1 MLRLI
6 RLLFALLPALSSI
19 TALAGAP
26 PDSVLP
32 PLQAIRISENIKLT
46 GRLDDPHWQLAPQ
59 VDCPYEIQPG
69 ENTPAKQKTYM
80 RVLYNSEFVYFG
92 FDCRDT
98 HPTEIRAHVTDRD
111 KIFQDDFV
119 GVILDTYGDNQ
130 RSYELC
136 VNPFGIQGDLLRV
149 GNNEDDSFDMVWLS
163 AAAINDSGW
172 TAETAI
178 PLKSL
183 RFPSAKIQHWN
194 VLFLRIYPRDSRYNL
209 SMTPIDRNNPCLTC
223 QGRPLVGIEDIES
236 TNSVEVL
243 PYVLGSQSSSLE
255 DTGNPSSSFNNN
267 PVQGRI
273 GTGLKYSPSP
283 ALSLEGVLNPD
294 FSQIETDA
302 TQISINSRFSLFY
315 PEKRPFFLE
324 GSDLF
329 QNRITAFY
337 SRTINDPSAAAKVS
351 GKSHGLYFGYLTA
364 LDRNTPFTVPGD
376 EENSTVSTS
385 LHSLVNIARAR
396 YDFAS
401 ESFIGAMFTGRTL
414 SDAHNY
420 VGGIDWSY
428 LFSDSYYFRG
438 EAFYS
443 HTREVSDLDLLSDT
457 RRFGSTGHDAAFDGE
472 TYGGYALRSQF
483 LRSARDLSYT
493 LTYFDYSPTFQAQSG
508 FVTQSDWRQMDLSLD
523 YAFYPTNAWLDRA
536 DLSADFGLHYNHD
549 GLRKERW
556 GVLAGD
562 LQMKSQTTL
571 SFSVLALNQE
581 IYRGVF
587 FHNVPRASISLNSQP
602 ASSLSAQFQVEAG
615 RYIHRVDSTSLGIG
629 HNIYTD
635 FTFRPTDRF
644 QIELS
649 YSRARLSSVET
660 GELFFDGYIA
670 RTVTKYQF
678 NAELLLRIIAQ
689 YDSFDKSLE
698 LYPLI
703 SYKLNPFTTFYA
715 GSTYSAARFD
725 EPYGFTQ
732 TGRQFFV
739 KLQYL
744 WRS

>member
-1 MLRLI
+1 VKVSRGNRERNTLTLI
-6 RLLFALLPALSSI
+6 RFLFVLLFVLGSIPALAS
-19 TALAGAP
+19 TP
-26 PDSVLP
+26 PDSALS

-46 GRLDDPHWQLAPQ
+46 GKLDDPHWLLAPA

-69 ENTPAKQKTYM
+69 ENTPAKQNTYM
-80 RVLYNSEFVYFG
+80 RVLYNSDFVYFG

-119 GVILDTYGDNQ
+119 GVILDTYGGNQ

-149 GNNEDDSFDMVWLS
+149 GNNEDESFDIVWQS
-163 AAAINDSGW
+163 AASLNDSGW
-172 TAETAI
+172 TAEMAI

-209 SMTPIDRNNPCLTC
+209 SMTPIDRNNPCFTC

-243 PYVLGSQSSSLE
+243 PYVLGSQSSLLE
-255 DTGNPSSSFNNN
+255 DTENPSSSFNDN

-273 GTGLKYSPSP
+273 GAGLKYSPSP
-283 ALSLEGVLNPD
+283 ALSLEGVVNPD

-329 QNRITAFY
+329 QNRITTFY

-351 GKSHGLYFGYLTA
+351 GKSQRLYFGYLVA

-385 LHSLVNIARAR
+385 LHSFVNIARAR

-401 ESFIGAMFTGRTL
+401 ESFVGAMLTGRTL

-420 VGGIDWSY
+420 VGGIDWNY

-443 HTREVSDLDLLSDT
+443 HTREVNDLHLLSDT
-457 RRFGSTGHDAAFDGE
+457 RRFGSTGHDAAFNGE
-472 TYGGYALRSQF
+472 TYGGYAFRSQF
-483 LRSARDLSYT
+483 LRNARDLSFT

-508 FVTQSDWRQMDLSLD
+508 FVTQSDWRHAELYVG
-523 YAFYPTNAWLDRA
+523 YALYPTNTWLDRA
-536 DLSADFGLHYNHD
+536 DVYTDFGLHYNHD

-556 GVLAGD
+556 GLLGGRAD
-562 LQMKSQTTL
+562 EESNFTL
-571 SFSVLALNQE
+571 RFS
-581 IYRGVF
+581 
-587 FHNVPRASISLNSQP
+587 PSSQP
-602 ASSLSAQFQVEAG
+602 RNLQRSFFPQRSPRIYQPEFA
-615 RYIHRVDSTSLGIG
+615 TS
-629 HNIYTD
+629 
-635 FTFRPTDRF
+635 
-644 QIELS
+644 E
-649 YSRARLSSVET
+649 
-660 GELFFDGYIA
+660 
-670 RTVTKYQF
+670 
-678 NAELLLRIIAQ
+678 
-689 YDSFDKSLE
+689 
-698 LYPLI
+698 
-703 SYKLNPFTTFYA
+703 
-715 GSTYSAARFD
+715 
-725 EPYGFTQ
+725 
-732 TGRQFFV
+732 
-739 KLQYL
+739 
-744 WRS
+744 

>member
-1 MLRLI
+1 LRLI
-6 RLLFALLPALSSI
+6 RFLFVVLFVLGSI
-19 TALAGAP
+19 LAFAGTP
-26 PDSVLP
+26 PDSALS
-32 PLQAIRISENIKLT
+32 PLQAIRISDNIKLT
-46 GRLDDPHWQLAPQ
+46 GKSDDPHWLLAPPA
-59 VDCPYEIQPG
+59 DCPYEIQPG

-172 TAETAI
+172 TAEMAI

-209 SMTPIDRNNPCLTC
+209 SMTPVSRDNPCLTC
-223 QGRPLVGIEDIES
+223 QGRPLIGIEGIES
-236 TNSVEVL
+236 TNSIEVL
-243 PYVLGSQSSSLE
+243 PYVLGSKSSSLE
-255 DTGNPSSSFNNN
+255 DTEDPSTPFNDG
-267 PVQGRI
+267 PVRGRI
-273 GTGLKYSPSP
+273 GAGLKYSPTP
-283 ALSLEGVLNPD
+283 ALTLEGVINPD

-329 QNRITAFY
+329 QNQITTFY
-337 SRTINDPSAAAKVS
+337 SRTINDPSVAAKVS
-351 GKSHGLYFGYLTA
+351 GKSGRLYFGYLAA

-376 EENSTVSTS
+376 EENSTVSSS
-385 LHSLVNIARAR
+385 LHSFVNIARAR
-396 YDFAS
+396 YDFAN
-401 ESFIGAMFTGRTL
+401 ESFLGAMFTGRTL
-414 SDAHNY
+414 SNAHNY
-420 VGGIDWSY
+420 LGGIDWNY
-428 LFSDSYYFRG
+428 LFSDNYYFRG

-443 HTREVSDLDLLSDT
+443 NTREVNDLDLLSDT
-457 RRFGSTGHDAAFDGE
+457 RRFGTTGHDAAFNGE

-483 LRSARDLSYT
+483 LRNARDLSFT

-508 FVTQSDWRQMDLSLD
+508 FVTQSDWRHGELYVG
-523 YAFYPTNAWLDRA
+523 YAFYPTNTWLDRA
-536 DLSADFGLHYNHD
+536 DLYTDFGLHYNHD

-556 GVLAGD
+556 GLLGGD
-562 LQMKSQTTL
+562 VQMKSQTSL
-571 SFSVLALNQE
+571 SVSVLALNQE
-581 IYRGVF
+581 IYKGVS
-587 FHNVPRASISLNSQP
+587 FHNVPRASLSLSSQP
-602 ASSLSAQFQVEAG
+602 TSLISTQLNLDVG
-615 RYIHRVDSTSLGIG
+615 RFIHRVDSTSLGTG
-629 HNIYTD
+629 HNFYAGVTLK
-635 FTFRPTDRF
+635 PTDKFRAD
-644 QIELS
+644 LS
-649 YSRARLSSVET
+649 YSRSRLSSVET

-670 RTVTKYQF
+670 RSVATYQF
-678 NAELLLRIIAQ
+678 THEIFLRVIVQ
-689 YDSFDKSLE
+689 YDSFDKTFE
-698 LYPLI
+698 LYPLF